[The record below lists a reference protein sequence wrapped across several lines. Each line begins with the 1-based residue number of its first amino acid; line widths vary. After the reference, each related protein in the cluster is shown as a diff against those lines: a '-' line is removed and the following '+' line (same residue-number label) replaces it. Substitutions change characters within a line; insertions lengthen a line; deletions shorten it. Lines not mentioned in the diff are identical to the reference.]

1 MLSLRLA
8 VARPLHTQMYKM
20 SYVVIYHSVVYAGF
34 TVRGGGYTVIGGILR
49 PVTPVTHRYVAER
62 TEGIRL

>member
-8 VARPLHTQMYKM
+8 VARPLRTQMYKM

-34 TVRGGGYTVIGGILR
+34 TVRGGGIL
-49 PVTPVTHRYVAER
+49 
-62 TEGIRL
+62 